1 MDEPRVEDADDER
14 VDLVVAGAGG
24 GLVAALRAAELGL
37 SVLVVDRSEHFA
49 LGNNTSMSTAMIP
62 GAGSRWQRAAG
73 VADDAGR
80 FLDDVR
86 RKTGG
91 SADPR
96 VAATLAGVS
105 ARLVE
110 WLADH
115 AGLDLDLVTDF
126 DYPGHSV
133 WRCHT
138 VPDRSGRTMLA
149 ALLAAVRRRPEIDLM
164 APAELV
170 DVEHDGRLRGV
181 TLRTPHGTESVPA
194 RALLLATNGFAG
206 DPDLVRRHLPEM
218 AGALYHGSEGSTGDA
233 LRLGG
238 ALGAAVAQLDAYQGH
253 AAVAMP
259 GATLAGWATVMHGG
273 FLVDRAGARF
283 GDETTGYS
291 EYASVV
297 LDRAGGE
304 AWIVVDRRIHEAC
317 LAFRDYQET
326 VATGA
331 VRWGDSPAELAER
344 TGIDP
349 QGLAATVAE
358 TGLVARGE
366 RPDRFGRTHWEAP
379 LAGALAAIS
388 VRPALFHTQGGLSID
403 EHARVLRPDGSP
415 VAGVY
420 AAGGAAVGM
429 SGAGAGGYLAG
440 NGLLAALGLS
450 LLAAEH
456 AAGTAGEGGADPD

>member
-1 MDEPRVEDADDER
+1 MSSELHAEEPEDSGGR
-14 VDLVVAGAGG
+14 VDLLVAGAGG

-37 SVLVVDRSEHFA
+37 SVLVVDKSEHFA
-49 LGNNTSMSTAMIP
+49 VGNNTSMSTAMIP

-73 VADDAGR
+73 VADDPER

-91 SADPR
+91 TADPR
-96 VAATLAGVS
+96 VAAALTEVS
-105 ARLVE
+105 GRLVE

-115 AGLDLDLVTDF
+115 AGLDLALVTDF

-138 VPDRSGRTMLA
+138 VPDRSGRSMLA
-149 ALLAAVRRRPEIDLM
+149 GLVSAVRRRSEIDLM

-170 DVEHDGRLRGV
+170 GVVHDGELRRL
-181 TLRTPHGTESVPA
+181 TLRTPHGVESVSA
-194 RALLLATNGFAG
+194 GALLLATNGFAA
-206 DPDLVRRHLPEM
+206 DPALVRRHLPEM
-218 AGALYHGSEGSTGDA
+218 TGALYHGSEGSTGDA
-233 LRLGG
+233 LRLGT

-273 FLVDRAGARF
+273 FLVDRNGARF

-297 LDRAGGE
+297 LERAGGE
-304 AWIVVDRRIHEAC
+304 AWIVLDRRIHESC
-317 LAFRDYQET
+317 LAFRDYQDT

-331 VRWGDSPAELAER
+331 VRWGDGPAELAER
-344 TGIDP
+344 VGIDP

-358 TGLVARGE
+358 AALIARGE
-366 RPDRFGRTHWEAP
+366 HADPFGRTHWEAP
-379 LAGALAAIS
+379 LAGELAAVS
-388 VRPALFHTQGGLSID
+388 VRPALFHTQGGLSVD

-415 VAGVY
+415 VSGVY

-456 AAGTAGEGGADPD
+456 AARLARAG